1 MVREPLSLEV
11 RLARENDYQQI
22 IEILNAAIAERRY
35 TALLKPA
42 SIVGRAEWF
51 RAHQDGIHPI
61 YVAEDQKTGRV
72 VGWMAV
78 NAYRSGREAFARSCD
93 RAEWFRAHQDGIH
106 PIYVAEDQK
115 TGRVVGW
122 MAVNAYR
129 SGREAFARSCEIS
142 YYIAPAFR
150 GHGVGTILMERVIE
164 ESRKRG
170 LKNLMAVIFADN
182 QGSLRL
188 AKKHGFEIWGKFPEI
203 VEIDGRETDCYQ
215 MGLRL

>member
-11 RLARENDYQQI
+11 RLARENDHQQI

-42 SIVGRAEWF
+42 SIVG
-51 RAHQDGIHPI
+51 
-61 YVAEDQKTGRV
+61 
-72 VGWMAV
+72 
-78 NAYRSGREAFARSCD
+78 